1 MILTP
6 QNYYSKEADRA
17 YFSTSQIKTLVSC
30 PARAMA
36 ELRGEWVRPETA
48 ALLIG
53 SYVDAYF
60 EGTLDEFMTTH
71 PEIFKRD
78 GTLKAD
84 YAHANV
90 MIERAEADPV
100 FMEYMKGQKQVIITG
115 EIDGYPFKMK
125 ADVLHPE
132 RIVDLKTCK
141 SFESVY
147 KPGEGRLSFI
157 EAYGYTLQGAIYQA
171 IEGHNKP
178 FYIAAITKEQQPD
191 IAVVQVGQE
200 YLDMETKILRENLP
214 LYDAIKQGVVE
225 PTRCEHCDYCKATRR
240 LKGPIT
246 LEEFQMI
253 YFEGE

>member
-17 YFSTSQIKTLVSC
+17 YFSTSQVKTFREC
-30 PARAMA
+30 QARAMA
-36 ELRGEWVRPETA
+36 ELRCEYVRPETA

-53 SYVDAYF
+53 SYVDSYF
-60 EGTLDEFMTTH
+60 EGTLDQFMIDH
-71 PEIFKRD
+71 PGIFKRD

-84 YAHANV
+84 YERANV
-90 MIERAEADPV
+90 MIKRAEADPI
-100 FMEYMKGQKQVIITG
+100 FMEYMRGQKQAIITG

-141 SFESVY
+141 SFDPVY

-157 EAYGYTLQGAIYQA
+157 EAYGYTLQGAIYQT

-200 YLDMETKILRENLP
+200 YLDMEMKILCENLP
-214 LYDAIKQGVVE
+214 YYDAVKSGVIE
-225 PTRCEHCDYCKATRR
+225 PTRCEHCAYCKATRK
-240 LKGPIT
+240 LTGPIS

-253 YFEGE
+253 YFEGD

>member
-6 QNYYSKEADRA
+6 ENYYSPKANQE
-17 YFSTSQIKTLVSC
+17 YFSTSQIKTFAEC

-36 ELRGEWVRPETA
+36 ELRGEYVRPETA

-53 SYVDAYF
+53 SYVDSYF
-60 EGTLDEFMTTH
+60 EGTLDQFIIEH
-71 PEIFKRD
+71 PGVFKRD

-84 YAHANV
+84 YERANV
-90 MIERAEADPV
+90 MIKRAEADPV

-115 EIDGYPFKMK
+115 EIDGYPFKIKM
-125 ADVLHPE
+125 DVHNPE
-132 RIVDLKTCK
+132 FITDLKTCA
-141 SFESVY
+141 SFAPVY

-200 YLDMETKILRENLP
+200 YLDMEMKILRENLP
-214 LYDAIKQGVVE
+214 YYDAVKSGVIE
-225 PTRCEHCDYCKATRR
+225 PTRCEHCAYCKATRK
-240 LKGPIT
+240 LTGPIS